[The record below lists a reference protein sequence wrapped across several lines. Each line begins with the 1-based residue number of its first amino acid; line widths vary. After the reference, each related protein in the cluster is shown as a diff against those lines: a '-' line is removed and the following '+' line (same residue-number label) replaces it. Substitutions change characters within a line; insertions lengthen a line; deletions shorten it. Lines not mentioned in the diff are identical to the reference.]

1 MRIFVFALFLSF
13 CCTYLDAQE
22 LTVKK
27 GDILVVNGVRGIV
40 FSVDESGCHGTMMSV
55 KAFRAKGR
63 TFCTKPSL
71 LKNISMSS
79 TTDGKANT
87 EELFSYVA
95 ENNIELSRF
104 PVFNWC
110 RSLGQGWY
118 IPSIEELKVFVNYW
132 LGNDDLEVD
141 WGDEEDMA
149 IEDDGVAHTKKVN
162 EMIMD
167 AGGIPF
173 LNGVFSST
181 LSDEK
186 KVSLFEYNKEKGEWY
201 FSAQRVSWVDEFTNG
216 RAFYDF

>member
-1 MRIFVFALFLSF
+1 MRTFLLALFLSV
-13 CCTYLDAQE
+13 CGNSVIAQVAE
-22 LTVKK
+22 VKK
-27 GDILVVNGVRGIV
+27 GDVLVVNGVRGIV
-40 FSVDESGCHGTMMSV
+40 FCVDESGCHGTMMSV
-55 KAFRAKGR
+55 KAYRAEGR
-63 TFCTKPSL
+63 IFCTKPSL

-95 ENNIELSRF
+95 DNNIELSRF

-110 RSLGQGWY
+110 RSLGEGWY

-141 WGDEEDMA
+141 WGDDEDVA
-149 IEDDGVAHTKKVN
+149 VEDDGVEQTKRVN
-162 EMIMD
+162 EIIMD
-167 AGGIPF
+167 AGGTPF

-181 LSDEK
+181 LSKEK
-186 KVSLFEYNKEKGEWY
+186 KVSLFEYNKEKGEWR